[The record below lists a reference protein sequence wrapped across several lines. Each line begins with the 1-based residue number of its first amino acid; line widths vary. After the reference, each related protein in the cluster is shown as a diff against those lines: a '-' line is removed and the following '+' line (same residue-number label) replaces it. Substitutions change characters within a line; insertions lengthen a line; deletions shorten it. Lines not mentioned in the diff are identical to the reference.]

1 MENTMRKIFLVAA
14 GALALLAGQAKAEPA
29 SNAPP
34 AITDAA
40 GAQCMEWPVALT
52 ATQTSN
58 PDASM
63 LKLMDGQMAQ
73 DFINIVNQLPPES
86 HFDGSQVALFFKPSE
101 EHFLVLIGKKECASY
116 VVELPPDGGP
126 GGLIGEA
133 PSSDR
138 ARTFGSTSSG
148 TPGLGSDGMHGL
160 AGTAEQDFE
169 FGIRVAR

>member
-14 GALALLAGQAKAEPA
+14 GALALLAGQA
-29 SNAPP
+29 NADPTTS
-34 AITDAA
+34 AQSAADTA

-73 DFINIVNQLPPES
+73 DFINIVNQLPPVS
-86 HFDGSQVALFFKPSE
+86 HFAGSQVALFFKPSE

-116 VVELPPDGGP
+116 VVELPASIFRRMVGR
-126 GGLIGEA
+126 EA
-133 PSSDR
+133 
-138 ARTFGSTSSG
+138 
-148 TPGLGSDGMHGL
+148 
-160 AGTAEQDFE
+160 
-169 FGIRVAR
+169 

>member
-1 MENTMRKIFLVAA
+1 MTASMENTMHKIFLVAA
-14 GALALLAGQAKAEPA
+14 GALALFAGQANAEPMT
-29 SNAPP
+29 NAQ
-34 AITDAA
+34 AAAGA

-101 EHFLVLIGKKECASY
+101 EHF
-116 VVELPPDGGP
+116 
-126 GGLIGEA
+126 
-133 PSSDR
+133 
-138 ARTFGSTSSG
+138 
-148 TPGLGSDGMHGL
+148 
-160 AGTAEQDFE
+160 
-169 FGIRVAR
+169 

>member
-1 MENTMRKIFLVAA
+1 MQKIFLAAA
-14 GALALLAGQAKAEPA
+14 GAFALLAGQA
-29 SNAPP
+29 NAQSVTEAAGAQPP
-34 AITDAA
+34 TEIA

-73 DFINIVNQLPPES
+73 DFISIVNQLPPVS

-116 VVELPPDGGP
+116 VIELPASIFRRMVGQ
-126 GGLIGEA
+126 EA
-133 PSSDR
+133 
-138 ARTFGSTSSG
+138 
-148 TPGLGSDGMHGL
+148 
-160 AGTAEQDFE
+160 
-169 FGIRVAR
+169 

>member
-1 MENTMRKIFLVAA
+1 MHKIFLAAA
-14 GALALLAGQAKAEPA
+14 GALALIVGQASAQSVTEATAGAQSP
-29 SNAPP
+29 
-34 AITDAA
+34 TEVA

-73 DFINIVNQLPPES
+73 DFINIVNQLPPVS

-116 VVELPPDGGP
+116 VVELPASIFRRMVGR
-126 GGLIGEA
+126 EA
-133 PSSDR
+133 
-138 ARTFGSTSSG
+138 
-148 TPGLGSDGMHGL
+148 
-160 AGTAEQDFE
+160 
-169 FGIRVAR
+169 